1 MALTKSTRLWLI
13 LGIDLVFFLIELVI
27 GTAVGSLALVAD
39 SFHMLNDVLS
49 VVVALRAVKL
59 ANQSS
64 SKNYTYGWQR
74 AETLGALINGVF
86 LVALCVTIFLQ
97 AIERFVEPPKITHPE
112 LVLLV
117 GSCGLVF
124 NILGLFLFHQHSH
137 GHGDEGEQPHSGD
150 QAKAAE
156 EGQSASI
163 GPPTTEGHTA
173 AVADQRGSVVDVLP
187 QTATGAW
194 PSGSPQRQ
202 SGLQFETPNPHQS
215 PNQTG
220 HSPLARRISR
230 GSKRH
235 RRKDSSLSRMATSI
249 NEFTHPAEMRQSI
262 IEQAKSSG
270 LRSDSNSE
278 SEDDMHNANG
288 INESSPL
295 LAAQDQ
301 KTPNGYTHQQR
312 SEIHHDSWHTGH
324 KHKTHQGGHGHSH
337 GDMNIRGIFLHVMG
351 DALGN
356 LGVIASAIFIWRTD
370 FTWKDYADP
379 VISLFITIIILTSAI
394 PLCKAAS
401 RILLQAVPT
410 GISVDDIQDDI
421 EDLEGV
427 LSCHHVHVW
436 GLSET
441 KMVASLHVQVDC
453 DIREG
458 GSAGYMDV
466 ARRIRECLHEYGIH
480 NSTIQPEFIP
490 HGENTAQIGGATTAS
505 NGGVGRPRGPSR
517 QGSKAGSVRSG
528 TRERECLLEC
538 EEGCGDDQ
546 QCCVPSNGASDDEN
560 HVH

>member
-1 MALTKSTRLWLI
+1 MALAKSTRLWLI

-27 GTAVGSLALVAD
+27 GSAVGSLALVAD

-64 SKNYTYGWQR
+64 SKHYTYGWQR

-97 AIERFVEPPKITHPE
+97 ALERFVEKPTIKHPE

-137 GHGDEGEQPHSGD
+137 GHGDEDEQPRYSD
-150 QAKAAE
+150 QAIAAE
-156 EGQSASI
+156 EGQTASI
-163 GPPTTEGHTA
+163 GPPTAEGHTA
-173 AVADQRGSVVDVLP
+173 AVADQSGSVVDVLP
-187 QTATGAW
+187 QIATGAW
-194 PSGSPQRQ
+194 PSGSPQRH
-202 SGLQFETPNPHQS
+202 SGLQFETPNPDQS
-215 PNQTG
+215 PSQTG
-220 HSPLARRISR
+220 HSSLARRISK

-235 RRKDSSLSRMATSI
+235 RRKDSSVSRRATSV
-249 NEFTHPAEMRQSI
+249 NEFTHPTEIRQSI
-262 IEQAKSSG
+262 IDQAKQSG
-270 LRSDSNSE
+270 LRSDSSE
-278 SEDDMHNANG
+278 SEGDMHNANG
-288 INESSPL
+288 MNESSPL
-295 LAAQDQ
+295 LAARDQ
-301 KTPNGYTHQQR
+301 KTPNGYHHHQR
-312 SEIHHDSWHTGH
+312 TEIQQDSWHAGH
-324 KHKTHQGGHGHSH
+324 KHKTHQRGNGHSH

-356 LGVIASAIFIWRTD
+356 LGVIASAIFIWRTN
-370 FTWKDYADP
+370 FSWKDYADP

-466 ARRIRECLHEYGIH
+466 ARRIRDCLHGYGIH
-480 NSTIQPEFIP
+480 NSTIQPEFMP
-490 HGENTAQIGGATTAS
+490 HGDNTAPNGGGATGS
-505 NGGVGRPRGPSR
+505 NGGVGRLRGPSR
-517 QGSKAGSVRSG
+517 QGSRAGSVRSG
-528 TRERECLLEC
+528 TRACLLEC
-538 EEGCGDDQ
+538 EEGCGEDQ
-546 QCCVPSNGASDDEN
+546 QCCVPSTGASDDEN
-560 HVH
+560 HAH